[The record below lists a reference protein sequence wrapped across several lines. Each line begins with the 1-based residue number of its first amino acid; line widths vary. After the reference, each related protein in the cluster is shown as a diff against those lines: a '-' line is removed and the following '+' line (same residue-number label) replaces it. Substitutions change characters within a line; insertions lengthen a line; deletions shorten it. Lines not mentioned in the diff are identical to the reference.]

1 MDKQENKITMA
12 LECLISAIKKG
23 DLVIELHSLSP
34 AEIVARNTAKTFY
47 DEQDAWNEIKNYSFT
62 G

>member
-34 AEIVARNTAKTFY
+34 AE
-47 DEQDAWNEIKNYSFT
+47 
-62 G
+62 